1 LLLQTFMSLVTS
13 PSPANNAA
21 ILQLFLETY
30 FIELLSVNTDA
41 QETLSGDQQ
50 EALMTLIRSY
60 LAGLANP
67 LLAPPPCVED
77 FVLPGGPGNLERVP
91 PPEQ

>member
-1 LLLQTFMSLVTS
+1 MLSGSRNQDVF
-13 PSPANNAA
+13 
-21 ILQLFLETY
+21 FLD
-30 FIELLSVNTDA
+30 LK
-41 QETLSGDQQ
+41 ETLSGDQQ

-77 FVLPGGPGNLERVP
+77 FVLPCGPGERLGIPESAILDEGEGARGGVSVFVNFFINLD
-91 PPEQ
+91 Q

>member
-1 LLLQTFMSLVTS
+1 MLSGSRNQDVF
-13 PSPANNAA
+13 
-21 ILQLFLETY
+21 FLD
-30 FIELLSVNTDA
+30 LK
-41 QETLSGDQQ
+41 ETLSGDQQ

-77 FVLPGGPGNLERVP
+77 FVLPGGPGERLGIP
-91 PPEQ
+91 F

>member
-1 LLLQTFMSLVTS
+1 MDLK
-13 PSPANNAA
+13 
-21 ILQLFLETY
+21 
-30 FIELLSVNTDA
+30 
-41 QETLSGDQQ
+41 ETLSGDQQ

-77 FVLPGGPGNLERVP
+77 FVLPGGPGERLGI
-91 PPEQ
+91 PESAILDEGEGASGGVSYFVNFFINIDQ